1 MAYESRSPGLRNDAV
16 LGELRRAARILG
28 GDDVCEV
35 GSPRTTLL
43 WLYGSTMVEASVD
56 PSGQVVL
63 RAFLVHHPVASE
75 NLQTDLALFTAGLV
89 EGELTLDEEGDVVME
104 HAFRPNGS
112 RLSVARGVERFCLE
126 ADRMDDIV
134 SRRLGGLRALDRLHA
149 TVMHA
154 LGPRLQADPRA

>member
-1 MAYESRSPGLRNDAV
+1 MGYQHRGPGLPSDAV
-16 LGELRRAARILG
+16 LRELRCAAMTLG

-35 GSPRTTLL
+35 RGPRTTLL
-43 WLYGSTMVEASVD
+43 WLYGSTMVEACVD
-56 PSGQVVL
+56 PSGRVVL
-63 RAFLVHHPVASE
+63 KAFLVHHPVSTDC
-75 NLQTDLALFTAGLV
+75 LQTDLALFTAGLL
-89 EGELTLDEEGDVVME
+89 EGELTLDEEGDVVMQ

-112 RLSVARGVERFCLE
+112 SESVARGVERFCLE

-154 LGPRLQADPRA
+154 LSPRPQADPRA